1 MASLTEIF
9 NPTFFIFL
17 GILVLVVALLV
28 IYFESKIRDQN
39 HKIASMLSLV
49 STLAEDINGVKLGL
63 NHLAMVS
70 AGGSI
75 PHFQQ
80 PLEQKN
86 MTPFVSNDENKLIEV
101 SDDDDDGEEDTESD
115 INESILEIKDDDGE
129 EDTDDESDNE
139 SYNESINDIK
149 VLKLNIN
156 NPTTEDIDESENLD
170 LEEALSVGE
179 FDELDSEP
187 ESVSSKSSKLS
198 AKFIKESL
206 ELKYNESIEER
217 KEQSININASDLK
230 TININLEETQSENID
245 FKKLSLPKLRSIVSE
260 KGLANDTSKLKKN
273 ELLKLLGV
281 E

>member
-101 SDDDDDGEEDTESD
+101 SDDDDGEEDESD
-115 INESILEIKDDDGE
+115 IDESILEIN
-129 EDTDDESDNE
+129 DDESDNE
-139 SYNESINDIK
+139 SDDESDKESDKESINDIK
-149 VLKLNIN
+149 VLKLNISN
-156 NPTTEDIDESENLD
+156 QTTQDVDESENLD

-198 AKFIKESL
+198 AKFIEESL